1 LETNFRKAVPDA
13 VTVTQHF
20 MKHGYRAE
28 GWAREAA
35 LLLRCEASKRFP
47 RFETN
52 NDGELSREEFIG
64 GVR

>member
-1 LETNFRKAVPDA
+1 
-13 VTVTQHF
+13 